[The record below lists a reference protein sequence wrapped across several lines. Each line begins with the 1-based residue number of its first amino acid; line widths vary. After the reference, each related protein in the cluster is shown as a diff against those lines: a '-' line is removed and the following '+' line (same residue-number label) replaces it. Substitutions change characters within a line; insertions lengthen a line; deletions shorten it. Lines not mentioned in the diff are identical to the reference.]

1 MSDKHDN
8 LDSSGSDAIN
18 SNLEP
23 KYGLEIDAI
32 PDTSSIFQLFRT
44 CSWNYEMLLSTLQ
57 TDTSHSAH
65 TSISLVPEIKDEF
78 SRLRI
83 WGEQTYAVLPQ
94 NTRRSLDQ
102 QLRADQD
109 TKKIVIRCLQRLN
122 NHVEKAIEQTKKFPP
137 TAYVD
142 TEDEEYSS
150 LSDESDA
157 VQEGLETFWEIR
169 FRKTI
174 KSVFEGIRS
183 LYRVSTLLRRPQNSS
198 QYLRSSTSTAISP
211 DALRVTLDYA
221 HVLQKIRQWRH
232 LTMRSRLGGD
242 EGHVVTEEEIQLKK
256 ENEQQ
261 EIADIA
267 FFCQRLAWANFCRRE
282 QFDYCIDHPDI
293 PESQKTAS
301 DVASQRERKALLERL
316 SKTVAK
322 LEQTKVDTETLHQQA
337 TSDANNADSSR
348 ANKYKRS
355 TYLRSMSYDD
365 YGGWDIDAPIRE
377 TRSPRG
383 PTDAPPP
390 PPKPTMIRMNPKSKN
405 LHQAFAIREENQR
418 RQRAYERQLDAY
430 YGA

>member
-301 DVASQRERKALLERL
+301 DVGKAIQLKDRIMSAIPASL
-316 SKTVAK
+316 STVAK
-322 LEQTKVDTETLHQQA
+322 SALEDNTEVGQSRTKAKSAVGQPNT
-337 TSDANNADSSR
+337 
-348 ANKYKRS
+348 
-355 TYLRSMSYDD
+355 
-365 YGGWDIDAPIRE
+365 
-377 TRSPRG
+377 TRVP
-383 PTDAPPP
+383 DV
-390 PPKPTMIRMNPKSKN
+390 PKCSKN
-405 LHQAFAIREENQR
+405 GPSFECPFCHVILNSGLMQKREIWE
-418 RQRAYERQLDAY
+418 
-430 YGA
+430 